1 MTTIRNEQDILND
14 VSKRCNEFNPRISF
28 TMMYGNWERV
38 GDEYEY
44 NIENYLYYR
53 TYTITNSYMHYL
65 CRINE
70 ITYQD
75 QIDHI
80 ASYLAYDSSESG
92 SQLSKSIN
100 TIIQA
105 TNDIFSCE
113 KENNEMFK
121 KLSDT
126 DYENAVAA
134 ITDEYEDK
142 KRDAKAEYNEKLA
155 KAEAEKVTAN
165 IREEADLWAYDLYA
179 RYNAL
184 HESGFAEELSIELL
198 KLYISSK
205 K

>member
-1 MTTIRNEQDILND
+1 MRYRDERTIEEISSQILND
-14 VSKRCNEFNPRISF
+14 VCRRCHELNSRI
-28 TMMYGNWERV
+28 TPAMIYGYWDTLQ
-38 GDEYEY
+38 DEYT
-44 NIENYLYYR
+44 IENYLFYR
-53 TYTITNSYMHYL
+53 TYQISGDAMTTIIRQGDTGYDNY
-65 CRINE
+65 
-70 ITYQD
+70 
-75 QIDHI
+75 IDSI
-80 ASYLAYDSSESG
+80 AKYLAYDSSKPKRLYE
-92 SQLSKSIN
+92 IN
-100 TIIQA
+100 
-105 TNDIFSCE
+105 S

-126 DYENAVAA
+126 EYENTVAA

-142 KRDAKAEYNEKLA
+142 KRDAEAEYNEKLA

>member
-1 MTTIRNEQDILND
+1 MTSDAYEQKASQILND
-14 VSKRCNEFNPRISF
+14 VRQRCHELNSRI
-28 TMMYGNWERV
+28 TPAMMRGYWDMLQ
-38 GDEYEY
+38 DEYT
-44 NIENYLYYR
+44 IENYLFYR
-53 TYTITNSYMHYL
+53 TY
-65 CRINE
+65 
-70 ITYQD
+70 
-75 QIDHI
+75 QISSDVMTDMTRQGHARYVNYIDSI
-80 ASYLAYDSSESG
+80 AKYLAYDSSKSEQVHG
-92 SQLSKSIN
+92 MISKE
-100 TIIQA
+100 T
-105 TNDIFSCE
+105 
-113 KENNEMFK
+113 NEMFK

-126 DYENAVAA
+126 EYENTVAT

-142 KRDAKAEYNEKLA
+142 KRDAQAEYNEKLA

>member
-1 MTTIRNEQDILND
+1 MIWRDERIILEDIYL
-14 VSKRCNEFNPRISF
+14 RCHEINPEVRKEDFVGTWDYKTDEF
-28 TMMYGNWERV
+28 
-38 GDEYEY
+38 
-44 NIENYLYYR
+44 
-53 TYTITNSYMHYL
+53 TITNKATGLAQGFYSKQLLEL
-65 CRINE
+65 CEMPQIPQYCKEING
-70 ITYQD
+70 
-75 QIDHI
+75 I
-80 ASYLAYDSSESG
+80 AHWLLNTKYIEKYGKDS
-92 SQLSKSIN
+92 
-100 TIIQA
+100 
-105 TNDIFSCE
+105 
-113 KENNEMFK
+113 KENEEMFK

-126 DYENAVAA
+126 EYENTVAA

-142 KRDAKAEYNEKLA
+142 KRDATAEYNEKLA

>member
-1 MTTIRNEQDILND
+1 MTPVRTEQDILD
-14 VSKRCNEFNPRISF
+14 DIYKCCYELDKRIS
-28 TMMYGNWERV
+28 YGAIDGHWELGR
-38 GDEYEY
+38 DEYI
-44 NIENYLYYR
+44 IENYLYYR
-53 TYTITNSYMHYL
+53 TFTLSSEVMYYLYHANHFSYQHE
-65 CRINE
+65 INLL
-70 ITYQD
+70 
-75 QIDHI
+75 
-80 ASYLAYDSSESG
+80 AKYLAYDSSKPKRPYE
-92 SQLSKSIN
+92 IN
-100 TIIQA
+100 
-105 TNDIFSCE
+105 S

-126 DYENAVAA
+126 EYENTVAA

-142 KRDAKAEYNEKLA
+142 KRDAEAEYNEKLA